1 MNITINILNII
12 NSLICAFT
20 YKNYLHIYQ
29 LKDYN
34 NIRYIKFFKL
44 KLFIIIFNVFSILFI
59 ILLKNQLKIAII
71 LLNIVINCIF
81 NLKLIKNSKTPIK
94 YTNKIKRL
102 YIISILFIIFC
113 TFFIKINLILNIFII
128 FTPIFANI
136 LNIYDKIKN
145 FYFIKKASK
154 KLKTS
159 KTKVIAITGS
169 NGKTSVKNIL
179 AKMLSCKYRVQ
190 ASPKSYNTPLGLSLF
205 INNNLK
211 PDTDFIILEYGARH
225 KNDIKKP
232 CKIFGADYGIITTIS
247 NQHMESFKTIENV
260 VSAKSE
266 LSKFLK
272 NKLCIFNNDN
282 KYCEDLHN
290 KKPGKKLS
298 VSTQKKS
305 SIYATN
311 ICVKNFKTQFILHL
325 KNKTFQCTTNLLG
338 EHNITNILLSCTMA
352 KYLKIKTKDIIN
364 VIENLTPTPHRLEYI
379 KSHINI
385 LDDSYN
391 CSLESATNAIKVL
404 NCCTNKKMIVTPG
417 IIEGGKDQYNIN
429 FELGKLCKNIDYII
443 IVGNTNKK
451 AILDGLKSL
460 KINNNIFCENSLESA
475 KQHFS
480 KLSSDD
486 TLLLLNDLPDDYN

>member
-12 NSLICAFT
+12 NSLICILTF
-20 YKNYLHIYQ
+20 KNYLHIYQ

-34 NIRYIKFFKL
+34 NIRYLKFFKF
-44 KLFIIIFNVFSILFI
+44 KLFIIIFNIFSILI
-59 ILLKNQLKIAII
+59 AILIKNQLKIAII
-71 LLNIVINCIF
+71 LLNTIINLIF

-102 YIISILFIIFC
+102 YIISILIIIFC
-113 TFFIKINLILNIFII
+113 TFLIKINLIFNIFII

-145 FYFIKKASK
+145 YHFIKKASK
-154 KLKTS
+154 KLKIS

-179 AKMLSCKYRVQ
+179 AKMLGCKYQVQ

-225 KNDIKKP
+225 TNDIKNL
-232 CKIFGADYGIITTIS
+232 CKIFGADYGTITTIS

-266 LSKFLK
+266 LAKFLK

-282 KYCEDLHN
+282 KYCEDLYY
-290 KKPGKKLS
+290 KKSGKKLS
-298 VSTQKKS
+298 ISTHKKS
-305 SIYATN
+305 SIYATDV
-311 ICVKNFKTQFILHL
+311 CVKNFKTSFNLHL
-325 KNKTFQCTTNLLG
+325 KNKTFECTTNLLG
-338 EHNITNILLSCTMA
+338 EHNITNILLSCAMA
-352 KYLKIKTKDIIN
+352 KHLKIKTKDIIN
-364 VIENLTPTPHRLEYI
+364 VIANLTATPHRLEYI

-417 IIEGGKDQYNIN
+417 IIEGGKDQYSIN
-429 FELGKLCKNIDYII
+429 FELGKLCENIDYII
-443 IVGNTNKK
+443 IIGNTNKK

-460 KINNNIFCENSLESA
+460 KTNNNIFCEASLESA

-480 KLSSDD
+480 KLSYND